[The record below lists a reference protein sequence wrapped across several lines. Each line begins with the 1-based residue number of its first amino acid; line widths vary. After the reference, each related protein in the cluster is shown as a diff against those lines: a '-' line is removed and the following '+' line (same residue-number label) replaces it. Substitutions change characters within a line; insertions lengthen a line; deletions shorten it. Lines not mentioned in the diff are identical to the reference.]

1 MDQLDISIIQALQ
14 EDARKSYT
22 EIAKLLNVAEGTVRN
37 RVSRLLADDTLRLR
51 ATFDYLKVGFDA
63 SAVMTISVQPG
74 MLDEVANELK
84 AINEVSYLMA
94 ITGDADLLVEL
105 TCRHNRH
112 LLDVISNKIGKISGV
127 TDTSTSM
134 VLQVYKELLPSL
146 SSLKA
151 D

>member
-22 EIAKLLNVAEGTVRN
+22 DIAKLLNVAEGTVRN

-74 MLDEVANELK
+74 MLDKVAK
-84 AINEVSYLMA
+84 ALQVINEVSYLMA

-105 TCRHNRH
+105 TCRDNKH
-112 LLDVISNKIGKISGV
+112 LLDVISNKIGKIPGI
-127 TDTSTSM
+127 TDTSTNM

-146 SSLKA
+146 SSLQA
-151 D
+151 N